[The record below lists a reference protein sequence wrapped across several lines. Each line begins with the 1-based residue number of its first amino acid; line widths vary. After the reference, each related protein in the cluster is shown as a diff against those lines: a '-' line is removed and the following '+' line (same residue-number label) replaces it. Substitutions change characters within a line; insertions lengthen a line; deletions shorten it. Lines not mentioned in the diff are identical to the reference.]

1 MTVQEDA
8 IAAGRIIHGGKTG
21 GYHDRRAN
29 ESRDNDIRRW
39 NPTLSGW
46 EWVSDG
52 AMTFCPGLRRSA
64 GAES

>member
-8 IAAGRIIHGGKTG
+8 IAAGRTIHGGKTG
-21 GYHDRRAN
+21 GYHDKQPD
-29 ESRDNDIRRW
+29 EGRDNDIRRW

-52 AMTFCPGLRRSA
+52 SMTFCPGLRRSA

>member
-21 GYHDRRAN
+21 AYHDAAHTEERN
-29 ESRDNDIRRW
+29 NDIRRW

-52 AMTFCPGLRRSA
+52 AITFCPGLRRAA
-64 GAES
+64 GTDS